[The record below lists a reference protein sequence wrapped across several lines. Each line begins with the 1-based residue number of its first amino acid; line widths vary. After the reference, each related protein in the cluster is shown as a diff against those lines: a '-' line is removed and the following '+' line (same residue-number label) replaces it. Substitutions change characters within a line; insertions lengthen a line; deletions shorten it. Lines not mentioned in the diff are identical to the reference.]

1 MSASPPQRI
10 KNGKGRLRM
19 TDDEMTDDEVWEDI
33 LTETR
38 LRHARHREKW
48 EEIAREIKSKRL
60 RIGP

>member
-1 MSASPPQRI
+1 
-10 KNGKGRLRM
+10 M
-19 TDDEMTDDEVWEDI
+19 TDDEMTDEEAWEEL
-33 LTETR
+33 LTTER